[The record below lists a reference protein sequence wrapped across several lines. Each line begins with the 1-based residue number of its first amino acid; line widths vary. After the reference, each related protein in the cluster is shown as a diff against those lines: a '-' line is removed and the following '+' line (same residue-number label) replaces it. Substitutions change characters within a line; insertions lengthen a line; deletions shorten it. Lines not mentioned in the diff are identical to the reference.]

1 MVEKHQ
7 TDGTS
12 ASISSVKAHEAGDQH
27 VVFDNEKIAVENSH
41 TYDLEENGR
50 TIHGAKRGL
59 NARHIQMISLGGAIG

>member
-1 MVEKHQ
+1 MAEKHQ
-7 TDGTS
+7 ADGTNV
-12 ASISSVKAHEAGDQH
+12 SISSVKAHEAGDQH

-41 TYDLEENGR
+41 TFDLEDNDR